1 MSLKDEKKYNLKCE
15 EDRSL
20 LMSLNE
26 KDGKYMDQLGAAL
39 SVGGKPHKSRL
50 NLVEKQKTFG
60 NEKENSEVEVE
71 NYLVVD
77 LEIQMKAENKS

>member
-1 MSLKDEKKYNLKCE
+1 MSLKNEKKYNLKCE

-20 LMSLNE
+20 PMSLNE
-26 KDGKYMDQLGAAL
+26 KDGKYDDQLGAAL

-50 NLVEKQKTFG
+50 NLSE
-60 NEKENSEVEVE
+60 NERNENSEVELK
-71 NYLVVD
+71 NDLVVD